1 MGIGATI
8 LMIVLFP
15 LNSVLL
21 AHEIVGNQS
30 HVQAEVDREEN
41 SIQGIV
47 KGIENKK
54 KEERPKPKAQAVD
67 DPIFQPVRKEGVK
80 DLAVPGAHA
89 SVVIDAD
96 SGTILHYDEGRTK
109 RQVAS

>member
-54 KEERPKPKAQAVD
+54 KEETR
-67 DPIFQPVRKEGVK
+67 
-80 DLAVPGAHA
+80 
-89 SVVIDAD
+89 
-96 SGTILHYDEGRTK
+96 
-109 RQVAS
+109 